1 MNMPP
6 CLQDMVNYYVKKK
19 PIPDSQTD
27 LADHRWRLWTGA
39 VSLQIFEA
47 A

>member
-1 MNMPP
+1 MNHINHIQRHIHQYDMPP

-27 LADHRWRLWTGA
+27 LADHR
-39 VSLQIFEA
+39 
-47 A
+47 